1 MLYTVAISIINAG
14 IHGIYY
20 PVSQDY
26 PLRGIHTMLRKKLA
40 SREVLQFKRSD
51 IWRIIL
57 CICAGILMSVN
68 LRTFVYTGNLLPG
81 GFAGLTLLLQAI
93 FHKFLGITV
102 PYGVIYFLMNS
113 VPIVIAFK
121 FIGKKFTLYSCI
133 TILLVT
139 FLTDIIPV
147 YAITYDV
154 LLISIFGGLI
164 NGFAITLCLK
174 ADATTGG
181 TDFIAIAISE
191 RFGIDSFNYILFF
204 NAIILTID
212 GYIFGWDKALYSII
226 FQFSSTQVIH
236 ILYKRYKKN
245 TLLIVTQKPKE
256 IADMIYELT
265 GHGATDIE
273 AYGSYQNADRT
284 IVYSVV
290 SSDELRTVVSE
301 ILDIDPDAFL
311 NVIKTE
317 QLSGKFHLHPND

>member
-1 MLYTVAISIINAG
+1 
-14 IHGIYY
+14 
-20 PVSQDY
+20 
-26 PLRGIHTMLRKKLA
+26 
-40 SREVLQFKRSD
+40 
-51 IWRIIL
+51 
-57 CICAGILMSVN
+57 
-68 LRTFVYTGNLLPG
+68 
-81 GFAGLTLLLQAI
+81 
-93 FHKFLGITV
+93 
-102 PYGVIYFLMNS
+102 MNS

-256 IADMIYELT
+256 IADMIYERHQFLSAWLQKL
-265 GHGATDIE
+265 GVDSEVATEDACRIE
-273 AYGSYQNADRT
+273 HVISPESFEAIKNHIS
-284 IVYSVV
+284 
-290 SSDELRTVVSE
+290 
-301 ILDIDPDAFL
+301 LD
-311 NVIKTE
+311 
-317 QLSGKFHLHPND
+317 

>member
-1 MLYTVAISIINAG
+1 
-14 IHGIYY
+14 
-20 PVSQDY
+20 
-26 PLRGIHTMLRKKLA
+26 MLRKKLA
-40 SREVLQFKRSD
+40 SREVFQFKKSD

-57 CICAGILMSVN
+57 CIYPGVLMSVN
-68 LRTFVYTGNLLPG
+68 LRTFVYTGDLLPG

-93 FHKFLGITV
+93 FQKFFGIAV

-113 VPIVIAFK
+113 VPIVISFK
-121 FIGKKFTLYSCI
+121 FIGKKFTTFSCI

-147 YAITYDV
+147 HAITYDV

-164 NGFAITLCLK
+164 NGFAISLCLR

-191 RFGIDSFNYILFF
+191 RFGVDSFNYILAF
-204 NAIILTID
+204 NAIVLTID
-212 GYIFGWDKALYSII
+212 GFIFGWDKALYSII

-245 TLLIVTQKPKE
+245 TLLIVTQNPKE
-256 IADMIYELT
+256 VADMIYDLT

-290 SSDELRTVVSE
+290 SSDELRTVVAE
-301 ILDIDPDAFL
+301 ILNIDPGAFI

-317 QLSGKFHLHPND
+317 QVNGNFYLHPNN

>member
-1 MLYTVAISIINAG
+1 
-14 IHGIYY
+14 
-20 PVSQDY
+20 
-26 PLRGIHTMLRKKLA
+26 MLRKKLA
-40 SREVLQFKRSD
+40 SREVFQFKKSD
-51 IWRIIL
+51 IWRILL
-57 CICAGILMSVN
+57 CIFAGVLMSVN
-68 LRTFVYTGNLLPG
+68 LRTFVYTGDLLPG

-93 FHKFLGITV
+93 FQKFFGIAV
-102 PYGVIYFLMNS
+102 PYGIIYFLMNS
-113 VPIVIAFK
+113 VPIVISFK
-121 FIGKKFTLYSCI
+121 FIGKKFTTFSCI

-147 YAITYDV
+147 HAITYDV

-164 NGFAITLCLK
+164 NGFAISMCLR

-191 RFGIDSFNYILFF
+191 RFGIDSFNYILAF
-204 NAIILTID
+204 NAIVLTID
-212 GYIFGWDKALYSII
+212 GFIFGWDKALYSII

-245 TLLIVTQKPKE
+245 TLLIVTQSPKE
-256 IADMIYELT
+256 VADMIYDLT
-265 GHGATDIE
+265 GHGATDID

-290 SSDELRTVVSE
+290 SSDELRTVVAE
-301 ILDIDPDAFL
+301 ILNIDPGAFV

-317 QLSGKFHLHPND
+317 QVNGNFYLHPNN

>member
-1 MLYTVAISIINAG
+1 
-14 IHGIYY
+14 
-20 PVSQDY
+20 
-26 PLRGIHTMLRKKLA
+26 MLRKKLA
-40 SREVLQFKRSD
+40 SREVFQFKKSD
-51 IWRIIL
+51 IWRILL
-57 CICAGILMSVN
+57 CIFAGVLMSVN
-68 LRTFVYTGNLLPG
+68 LRTFVYTGDLLPG

-93 FHKFLGITV
+93 FQKFFGITV
-102 PYGVIYFLMNS
+102 PYGIIYFLMNS
-113 VPIVIAFK
+113 VPIVISFK
-121 FIGKKFTLYSCI
+121 FIGKKFTTFSCI

-147 YAITYDV
+147 HAITYDV

-164 NGFAITLCLK
+164 NGFAISMCLR

-191 RFGIDSFNYILFF
+191 RFGIDSFNYILIF
-204 NAIILTID
+204 NAIVLTID
-212 GYIFGWDKALYSII
+212 GFIFGWDKALYSII

-245 TLLIVTQKPKE
+245 TLLIVTQSPKE
-256 IADMIYELT
+256 VADMIYELT
-265 GHGATDIE
+265 GHGATDID

-290 SSDELRTVVSE
+290 SSDELRTVVAE
-301 ILDIDPDAFL
+301 ILNIDPGAFV

-317 QLSGKFHLHPND
+317 QVNGNFYLHPNN

>member
-1 MLYTVAISIINAG
+1 
-14 IHGIYY
+14 
-20 PVSQDY
+20 
-26 PLRGIHTMLRKKLA
+26 MLRKKLA
-40 SREVLQFKRSD
+40 SREVFQFKRSD

-57 CICAGILMSVN
+57 CICAGILLTVTAS
-68 LRTFVYTGNLLPG
+68 TEVYTGDLLPG
-81 GFAGLTLLLQAI
+81 GLAGLTLLLQAI
-93 FHKFLGITV
+93 FLKFFGITV

-113 VPIVIAFK
+113 VPIVISFK
-121 FIGKKFTLYSCI
+121 FIGKKFTTYSCI

-147 YAITYDV
+147 HAITYDV

-164 NGFAITLCLK
+164 NGFAISMCLK

-191 RFGIDSFNYILFF
+191 RFGIDSFNYILLF
-204 NAIILTID
+204 NAMVLTID
-212 GYIFGWDKALYSII
+212 GFIFGWDKALYSII

-245 TLLIVTQKPKE
+245 TLLIVTQSPKE
-256 IADMIYELT
+256 VADMIYELT

-290 SSDELRTVVSE
+290 SSDELRTVVAE
-301 ILDIDPDAFL
+301 ILNIDPGAFI

-317 QLSGKFHLHPND
+317 QVNGNFYLHPNN